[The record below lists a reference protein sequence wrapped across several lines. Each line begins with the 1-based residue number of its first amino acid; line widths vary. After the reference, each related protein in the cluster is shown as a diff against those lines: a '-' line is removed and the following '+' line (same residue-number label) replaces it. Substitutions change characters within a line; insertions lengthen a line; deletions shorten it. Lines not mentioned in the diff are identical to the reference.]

1 MKLFIRK
8 KWTESP
14 WITFLH
20 FDTMCE
26 LGRFITSLEKNRA
39 QFKNEM
45 TDEWTEVFSGCE
57 ALNRRK

>member
-45 TDEWTEVFSGCE
+45 TDEWTEVSVGV
-57 ALNRRK
+57 KH